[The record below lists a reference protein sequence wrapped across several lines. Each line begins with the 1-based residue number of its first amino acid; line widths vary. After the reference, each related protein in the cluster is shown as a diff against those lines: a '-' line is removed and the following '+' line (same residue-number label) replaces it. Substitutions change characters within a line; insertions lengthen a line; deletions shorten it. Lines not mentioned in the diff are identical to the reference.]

1 MLDRPRV
8 KGGKSTKRMLTDIV
22 SLIRYIIERDHNEQA
37 MLEPYSEVVAQ
48 RFAIWLKD
56 RASTRSTLHRRA
68 TAMADHDPR
77 HHRLI
82 GYHRDRRL

>member
-22 SLIRYIIERDHNEQA
+22 SLIRYTIERDHNEQA

-48 RFAIWLKD
+48 RFAIWAKEQE
-56 RASTRSTLHRRA
+56 
-68 TAMADHDPR
+68 
-77 HHRLI
+77 RLR
-82 GYHRDRRL
+82 G